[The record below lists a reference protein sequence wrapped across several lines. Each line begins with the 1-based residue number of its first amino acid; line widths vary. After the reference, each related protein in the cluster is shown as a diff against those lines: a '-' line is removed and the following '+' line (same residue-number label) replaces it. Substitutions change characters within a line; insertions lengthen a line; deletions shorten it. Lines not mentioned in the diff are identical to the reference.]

1 MAVDLTTSVPA
12 TIIIISVV
20 ISGVIAADDVKTKAV
35 CEKQLSHCSK
45 GYNVCGVEGEDL
57 LVRCPLT
64 PNTSLPDLILVQ
76 LMQLPPAAAKT
87 IVGTYYS
94 PDPSAKSTHLAFEFT
109 ALEMNFAVFVARNAN
124 ATQGGDYS
132 CLVISTRNNSDIKT
146 HFQVKLY
153 KALSVSIEKDVSA
166 DERGDVTLWCNIT
179 QPEREEYMCGV
190 MWMLPSTS
198 VTVSLNDSQVSSGVH
213 QLGHVMYE
221 GHLDLR
227 HGSSYVTLYNV
238 TRAHGGNYSCVVNT
252 SGSRGSATGRLW
264 ITSPSTTERT
274 KEYEE
279 THEKDDNNK
288 DSYLYLLA
296 IFIILVLVFAF
307 WLKKRRN
314 NKANNNIIRSE
325 PENNSPYDVEN
336 EARNN
341 ATENREHAA
350 NSTEIPTG
358 NKGSAVYA
366 VLEHHGD
373 RLTAGQ
379 EPASCI
385 YSLASA
391 ATADHTTSPEGSCLY
406 SVVNVDNKERKKKT
420 KEKNEHQAALGIYSL
435 VNAGSS

>member
-20 ISGVIAADDVKTKAV
+20 ISGVIAADDGKTKAV
-35 CEKQLSHCSK
+35 CEKELSHCSK

-57 LVRCPLT
+57 LVRCQLPA
-64 PNTSLPDLILVQ
+64 NTGLPDLILVQ

-87 IVGTYYS
+87 IVGFYYS
-94 PDPSAKSTHLAFEFT
+94 PDSSAKSTNLAFEFT
-109 ALEMNFAVFVARNAN
+109 GLEMNFAVFVARNAN

-132 CLVISTRNNSDIKT
+132 CVVISTRNNSNKET

-153 KALSVSIEKDVSA
+153 KALSVSVEKDVSA

-213 QLGHVMYE
+213 QLGDVMYE

-238 TRAHGGNYSCVVNT
+238 TRAHGGNYSCVINT
-252 SGSRGSATGRLW
+252 NGSRGSATGRLW
-264 ITSPSTTERT
+264 ITSPSPT
-274 KEYEE
+274 EE